1 MSNEFLTQDEVDAL
15 LTGVDGAEAPAAGPE
30 PAGAVRPFDLLT
42 QERIVRG
49 RMPAIEAANERFCRL
64 LRIGLFNFMGRV
76 PEIAAGPLR
85 ALKYAEFTA
94 ALALPASINV
104 VQVKPLRGNALFVV
118 EPALVYLVVDNLF
131 GGDGR
136 FQGRAEGRECTPT
149 EQRIIQRMLS
159 VIFDEY
165 EKSWKDLYPLS
176 FELLRSESN
185 LQFANVATP
194 TDIVIAMTFTIESG
208 GGSGAFHICIPY
220 PSLEPIRDLI
230 HGSGEKNERP
240 EPDRRWLRTL
250 SRQVQAAEVE
260 LVADLVTLPVTVK
273 QLLSM
278 TVGDILS
285 VEIPEIV
292 TAQVDGVPIFDC
304 RFGTLNGQYALRI
317 ASVLTPE
324 HEPVAGE
331 QHA

>member
-1 MSNEFLTQDEVDAL
+1 MSSEFLSQDEVDAL
-15 LTGVDGAEAPAAGPE
+15 LTGVDGADPVVAAAEPAAE
-30 PAGAVRPFDLLT
+30 VRAFDIFS

-49 RMPAIEAANERFCRL
+49 RMPAIEMVNERFCRL

-76 PEIAAGPLR
+76 PEIVPGPVR
-85 ALKYAEFTA
+85 AIKYADFTA
-94 ALALPASINV
+94 GLLLPSSLNV

-131 GGDGR
+131 GGDAR
-136 FQGRAEGRECTPT
+136 FQPRVEDRESTPT
-149 EQRIIQRMLS
+149 EQRIVQRMLN

-185 LQFANVATP
+185 VQLANVAAP
-194 TDIVIAMTFTIESG
+194 ADIVIAMAFTVESG
-208 GGSGAFHICIPY
+208 AASGAFHICIPY
-220 PSLEPIRDLI
+220 TTLEPIRALI
-230 HGSGEKNERP
+230 HGNGQKEESS
-240 EPDRRWLRTL
+240 EPDLRWLRTL
-250 SRQVQAAEVE
+250 SKQVQAAEVE
-260 LVADLVTLPVTVK
+260 LVADLVSLPVTVK

-278 TVGDILS
+278 AVGDILS

-304 RFGTLNGQYALRI
+304 SFGTLNGQYALRI

-324 HEPVAGE
+324 REPLAGA